1 MKTQLYKRF
10 IHFYEKFQ
18 TFFISHH
25 LAGAEDNFEA
35 AKIKLVLSFFITF
48 ALVTITFL
56 PFFFIY
62 QIPMFTYLNISFYI
76 LYAIPFVLL
85 KYGRSYEV
93 PSFLFA
99 AVVVLHASMNSIFN
113 NGLLTPNIS
122 VWYFIAVAFCAYIT
136 RPRYILSLVIFM
148 YVCLSVIDWLKYND
162 KLFINPHFSVK
173 ENLDAT
179 PFIMVLTFPLILKLL
194 IEYVRSKQD
203 AIAQVKATLSEKEK
217 ILGIVA
223 HDLRNPMGGAVNCIE
238 MSKKAIENNNPENA
252 FMFLTMADNT
262 ARMALAHMEELL
274 ELSSLRE
281 NSRPFHRQAE
291 DLVPFIRSIVDVYVL
306 QAKKKQITLRFDP
319 QSSKVFISMNKLRF
333 SRLLDNVIS
342 NAIKFTGE
350 NGKIDVSVTVDG
362 NNALITVK
370 DTGIGIPN
378 HLKDTLFAEYTPSA
392 RKGTDNETSTGL
404 GMSIAKKI
412 ITLHEGKIWFD
423 SEEGKGTTFYI
434 QVPRQKKSASQD

>member
-1 MKTQLYKRF
+1 
-10 IHFYEKFQ
+10 
-18 TFFISHH
+18 
-25 LAGAEDNFEA
+25 
-35 AKIKLVLSFFITF
+35 
-48 ALVTITFL
+48 
-56 PFFFIY
+56 
-62 QIPMFTYLNISFYI
+62 
-76 LYAIPFVLL
+76 
-85 KYGRSYEV
+85 
-93 PSFLFA
+93 
-99 AVVVLHASMNSIFN
+99 
-113 NGLLTPNIS
+113 

-238 MSKKAIENNNPENA
+238 MSKKALENNNPENA
-252 FMFLTMADNT
+252 FMFLAMADNT

-281 NSRPFHRQAE
+281 NSRPLHRQDE

-319 QSSKVFISMNKLRF
+319 QSSQVFISMNRLRF

-342 NAIKFTGE
+342 NAIKFTGN
-350 NGKIDVSVTVDG
+350 NGKIDVDVTGDD
-362 NNALITVK
+362 NYALITVK

-378 HLKDTLFAEYTPSA
+378 HLKETLFAEYTPSA